1 MIDVKNRLRQFTCFP
16 ISTERLESG
25 FTVSISDLVPI
36 NCHNSAR
43 HHWIRRKLLFNQ
55 VVLRVKKQHFTPW
68 RNETSIHL
76 GYADPSDDEPPS
88 TDFDFAEPFED
99 DATVSLTKPDPCE
112 NEAAVDFGV
121 DDPFEDD
128 AAWTFGAD
136 FKSGFAMVIVTEDD
150 FAGGPE
156 DSTRD
161 WPAADDDS
169 ATTLAL
175 GIKRVASEVDWER
188 GLDG

>member
-25 FTVSISDLVPI
+25 CTVSISVTWCQSIATTLPDTTGFVES
-36 NCHNSAR
+36 C
-43 HHWIRRKLLFNQ
+43 LFW
-55 VVLRVKKQHFTPW
+55 VKKQHFTPW
-68 RNETSIHL
+68 RNDTSIHL
-76 GYADPSDDEPPS
+76 GYADPSDDEPPW

-99 DATVSLTKPDPCE
+99 DATVSLTKSDPCE

-136 FKSGFAMVIVTEDD
+136 FKSGFALVIVTEDD

-169 ATTLAL
+169 ATPLAL